1 VRGKL
6 ADAWAPLFA
15 LADASRLRVFVHPG
29 HDSSPDGS
37 GADNPRMQRYGL
49 EPQQQIGLAMLTL
62 CDTGWLTA
70 YPNVAVQFA
79 NLGGS
84 YTFSLERLD
93 AMRERTADHDHR
105 RRLAMRNVVVDS
117 ASLGAEAIRCARG
130 LLGDTA
136 VVFGTDSRSSTRLAR
151 PRIGEET
158 RAAEGG
164 TRVV

>member
-1 VRGKL
+1 MR
-6 ADAWAPLFA
+6 
-15 LADASRLRVFVHPG
+15 
-29 HDSSPDGS
+29 
-37 GADNPRMQRYGL
+37 RYGL

-62 CDTGWLTA
+62 CDPGWLTA
-70 YPNVAVQFA
+70 YPNVAVQFS

-130 LLGDTA
+130 LLDDSA
-136 VVFGTDSRSSTRLAR
+136 VVFGTDT
-151 PRIGEET
+151 PMFDTT
-158 RAAEGG
+158 RAAANWRGNSG
-164 TRVV
+164 S